1 MTDSARAESQAPDSA
16 DRGGLLALAE
26 ATARLAK
33 HSSPNQKFVNFWYAR
48 YTRAVGAGK
57 GGRLS
62 YTKLDEAWHEMA
74 GHEYADLSFRYCVV
88 ARESGKASA
97 LLDAEQVLLCDES
110 SCSHDRSFFYPP

>member
-1 MTDSARAESQAPDSA
+1 MNV
-16 DRGGLLALAE
+16 L
-26 ATARLAK
+26 RLAIRK
-33 HSSPNQKFVNFWYAR
+33 AEDDGNLKISRAAAAREYAR